1 MATDLTP
8 AKEQESSF
16 AICTNCIHIVR
27 HRHRLMDSDCGHPKN
42 VTTNFVT
49 GIKSSLLCTTVNHD
63 GNCKTF
69 ERHEVKVAGNPVS
82 AESKPVKET
91 E

>member
-1 MATDLTP
+1 MTTERTST
-8 AKEQESSF
+8 KEQEPSF

-42 VTTNFVT
+42 VTTNFIT
-49 GIKSSLLCTTVNHD
+49 GIKSSLLCSTINHD

-69 ERHEVKVAGNPVS
+69 ERAEIEVVGNPVS
-82 AESKPVKET
+82 TGSKPVKET

>member
-1 MATDLTP
+1 MAIDLTP
-8 AKEQESSF
+8 AKEQEANV
-16 AICTNCIHIVR
+16 AICANCIHIVR
-27 HRHRLMDSDCGHPKN
+27 HRHRLIDSDCGHPKN
-42 VTTNFVT
+42 VKTNFVT

-69 ERHEVKVAGNPVS
+69 ERAEAEVVGNPVS